1 MSNSNKHE
9 FYFEL
14 NLIGYGLAKFN
25 DDFLKEF
32 GFTTKTDFYKYCVEI
47 GVADT
52 IGTVKNRMDTFDP
65 YFPQSGRAG
74 WWQSKERYIHRKELI
89 DSLFGEAN
97 VQEYANNVK
106 LYLIKNKQIQADPIK
121 IQPIITSRFKKL
133 QETGLEAELYFMHHF
148 KKIEAYQN
156 ATLEDARL
164 YGDGYDFQ
172 LNVNEQDYLI
182 EVKGIR
188 EKQGYF
194 RLTEKEFLMAA
205 EYKNDYH
212 INLVLNMNENP
223 TIVTIENPVNNLKFN
238 EMIVNSKETKE
249 YHLAQPIS

>member
-1 MSNSNKHE
+1 
-9 FYFEL
+9 
-14 NLIGYGLAKFN
+14 
-25 DDFLKEF
+25 
-32 GFTTKTDFYKYCVEI
+32 
-47 GVADT
+47 
-52 IGTVKNRMDTFDP
+52 
-65 YFPQSGRAG
+65 
-74 WWQSKERYIHRKELI
+74 
-89 DSLFGEAN
+89 
-97 VQEYANNVK
+97 
-106 LYLIKNKQIQADPIK
+106 
-121 IQPIITSRFKKL
+121 
-133 QETGLEAELYFMHHF
+133 
-148 KKIEAYQN
+148 
-156 ATLEDARL
+156 L

-194 RLTEKEFLMAA
+194 RLTEKEFLMAS

-223 TIVTIENPVNNLKFN
+223 TFLTIENPVNNLKFN

>member
-1 MSNSNKHE
+1 
-9 FYFEL
+9 
-14 NLIGYGLAKFN
+14 
-25 DDFLKEF
+25 
-32 GFTTKTDFYKYCVEI
+32 
-47 GVADT
+47 
-52 IGTVKNRMDTFDP
+52 MDRFDP

-74 WWQSKERYIHRKELI
+74 WWQRKEDYIHRKELI

-97 VQEYANNVK
+97 VQEYANSVK

-172 LNVNEQDYLI
+172 LNVNKQTYLI

-194 RLTEKEFLMAA
+194 RLTEKEFLMAS
-205 EYKNDYH
+205 EYQNDYH
-212 INLVLNMNENP
+212 INLVLNMNDNP
-223 TIVTIENPVNNLKFN
+223 TFLTIENPVNNLKFN
-238 EMIVNSKETKE
+238 EMIVNSKEIKE